1 MIENFL
7 YKDRSYSSC
16 IHSAYELMFNNFATI
31 FRRTWL
37 AALVCS
43 AVISVSVF
51 FDALP
56 WMQLVLLIPSIF
68 AVSWLGTSVMS
79 LLNEESRKRNYI
91 YCLQAVLS
99 MTILAFIFAVIMIV
113 AGTVILLLLGNGKSP
128 DHIDTV
134 YAVCMGVLTVLVI
147 VAAIPLNY
155 SVMKYLFESKSRIWS
170 VFGAAYRNGWRYWGF
185 IALVLVLCA
194 IIVAVLYVV
203 IGMPRSVMYIAFQ
216 NNAYGLT
223 IGDPNGLPEYFN
235 ILDYIVSVVVYFIA
249 LYISMWIFFVMYYV
263 YGRIEVRIRTKQNN
277 IELNETAKTL
287 VHRS

>member
-1 MIENFL
+1 
-7 YKDRSYSSC
+7 
-16 IHSAYELMFNNFATI
+16 
-31 FRRTWL
+31 
-37 AALVCS
+37 
-43 AVISVSVF
+43 
-51 FDALP
+51 
-56 WMQLVLLIPSIF
+56 
-68 AVSWLGTSVMS
+68 MS

-128 DHIDTV
+128 EHIDTV
-134 YAVCMGVLTVLVI
+134 YAICMGVLTVLAV
-147 VAAIPLNY
+147 VAAIPLCY

-249 LYISMWIFFVMYYV
+249 LYISMWMFFVMYYV

>member
-1 MIENFL
+1 
-7 YKDRSYSSC
+7 
-16 IHSAYELMFNNFATI
+16 
-31 FRRTWL
+31 
-37 AALVCS
+37 
-43 AVISVSVF
+43 
-51 FDALP
+51 
-56 WMQLVLLIPSIF
+56 
-68 AVSWLGTSVMS
+68 
-79 LLNEESRKRNYI
+79 
-91 YCLQAVLS
+91 
-99 MTILAFIFAVIMIV
+99 
-113 AGTVILLLLGNGKSP
+113 
-128 DHIDTV
+128 
-134 YAVCMGVLTVLVI
+134 
-147 VAAIPLNY
+147 
-155 SVMKYLFESKSRIWS
+155 MKYLFESKSRIWS
-170 VFGAAYRNGWRYWGF
+170 VFGAAYRNGCRYWGF

-249 LYISMWIFFVMYYV
+249 LYISMWMFFVMYYV

>member
-1 MIENFL
+1 MIEKFL
-7 YKDRSYSSC
+7 YKDRSYSGC
-16 IHSAYELMFNNFATI
+16 IHSAYELMFTNFATI

-43 AVISVSVF
+43 AVISASVF

-56 WMQLVLLIPSIF
+56 WMQLLLLIPSIF
-68 AVSWLGTSVMS
+68 AISWLGTSVMS
-79 LLNEESRKRNYI
+79 LLNEESCKRNYL

-99 MTILAFIFAVIMIV
+99 ITILAFIFAVIMIV
-113 AGTVILLLLGNGKSP
+113 AGTVLLLLGNGKSP
-128 DHIDTV
+128 EHLDTV
-134 YAVCMGVLTVLVI
+134 YATCMGVLTVLEV
-147 VAAIPLNY
+147 VVSIPLCY

-170 VFGAAYRNGWRYWGF
+170 VFGNAYRNGWRYWGF

-249 LYISMWIFFVMYYV
+249 LYISMWMFFVMYYV
-263 YGRIEVRIRTKQNN
+263 YGRIEVRIRTKQKN
-277 IELNETAKTL
+277 IELHETAKTL

>member
-1 MIENFL
+1 
-7 YKDRSYSSC
+7 
-16 IHSAYELMFNNFATI
+16 
-31 FRRTWL
+31 
-37 AALVCS
+37 LVCS

-128 DHIDTV
+128 EHIDTV
-134 YAVCMGVLTVLVI
+134 YAICMGVLTVLAV
-147 VAAIPLNY
+147 VAAIPLCY

-249 LYISMWIFFVMYYV
+249 LYISMWMFFVMYYV

>member
-51 FDALP
+51 FEALP

-99 MTILAFIFAVIMIV
+99 MTILAFIFSVIMFV
-113 AGTVILLLLGNGKSP
+113 AGTVVLLLLGNGKSP
-128 DHIDTV
+128 EHIDTV
-134 YAVCMGVLTVLVI
+134 YAICMGVLTVLAV
-147 VAAIPLNY
+147 VAAIPLCY

-170 VFGAAYRNGWRYWGF
+170 VFGAAYRNVWRFWGF
-185 IALVLVLCA
+185 IALVLVL
-194 IIVAVLYVV
+194 
-203 IGMPRSVMYIAFQ
+203 
-216 NNAYGLT
+216 
-223 IGDPNGLPEYFN
+223 
-235 ILDYIVSVVVYFIA
+235 
-249 LYISMWIFFVMYYV
+249 
-263 YGRIEVRIRTKQNN
+263 
-277 IELNETAKTL
+277 
-287 VHRS
+287 

>member
-1 MIENFL
+1 MIEKFL
-7 YKDRSYSSC
+7 YKDRSYSGC
-16 IHSAYELMFNNFATI
+16 IHSAYELMFTNFATI

-43 AVISVSVF
+43 AVISTSVF

-56 WMQLVLLIPSIF
+56 WMRLLLLIPSIF
-68 AVSWLGTSVMS
+68 AISWLGTSVMS
-79 LLNEESRKRNYI
+79 LLNEESCKRNYL

-99 MTILAFIFAVIMIV
+99 ITILAFIFAVIMIV
-113 AGTVILLLLGNGKSP
+113 AGTVLLLLGNGKSP
-128 DHIDTV
+128 EHLDTV
-134 YAVCMGVLTVLVI
+134 YATCMGVLTALEVV
-147 VAAIPLNY
+147 VSIPLCY

-170 VFGAAYRNGWRYWGF
+170 VFGNAYRNGWRYWGF

-249 LYISMWIFFVMYYV
+249 LYISMWMFFVMYYV
-263 YGRIEVRIRTKQNN
+263 YGRIEVRIRTKQKN
-277 IELNETAKTL
+277 IELHETAKTL